1 MYQKNITPLI
11 QSLLIATMLSSNLI
25 TSACSAESSNTPI
38 LSNQSTAAEI
48 YELGLAYYEGDS
60 VPEDDDKAFELFQKA
75 ANQGY
80 APAKHY
86 LGIMYYE
93 GSGVEQDYQKA
104 MEWYVLAADN
114 GSFDAQNN
122 IGNLYENGYG
132 VT

>member
-1 MYQKNITPLI
+1 MSTNHPIKYIISNKISMYQKNITPII
-11 QSLLIATMLSSNLI
+11 QSLLLATMLSSNLI
-25 TSACSAESSNTPI
+25 TSACSAEYSNTPI
-38 LSNQSTAAEI
+38 LSNQSTPTEI
-48 YELGLAYYEGDS
+48 YKLGLAYYEGDS

-104 MEWYVLAADN
+104 ME
-114 GSFDAQNN
+114 
-122 IGNLYENGYG
+122 
-132 VT
+132 